1 MVKEIKNTCYP
12 THFFF
17 FPAFDANNII
27 ANHMDSPSYP
37 VILVA

>member
-1 MVKEIKNTCYP
+1 MRQKTLDIQYIL
-12 THFFF
+12 
-17 FPAFDANNII
+17 FPAFDANNTI